1 MDAASYPILRPSA
14 PSISPPTDN
23 RCCRVPISASAKSA
37 YLCNLAEIRS
47 PLSRHV
53 RGSSQFEIGRA
64 PGYWKKRGG
73 GTAGSGEVERALR
86 RRSNRLKKNK
96 QDGQRMQRPWR
107 CDPIVT
113 LWRDGFFVVVSS
125 RWARVAGSRRALRD
139 KSSVRDQLNM
149 PVYKVNCPSI
159 NYYSLVIIPDKQAP
173 SGREI

>member
-1 MDAASYPILRPSA
+1 
-14 PSISPPTDN
+14 
-23 RCCRVPISASAKSA
+23 
-37 YLCNLAEIRS
+37 
-47 PLSRHV
+47 
-53 RGSSQFEIGRA
+53 
-64 PGYWKKRGG
+64 
-73 GTAGSGEVERALR
+73 
-86 RRSNRLKKNK
+86 
-96 QDGQRMQRPWR
+96 MQRPWR

-173 SGREI
+173 SGREIYPPPIIPPTPPQPSKRYCPHTPGYAALETHAQKSHEPQAAPRAASAVSCAQNSAATPYPCPPAA